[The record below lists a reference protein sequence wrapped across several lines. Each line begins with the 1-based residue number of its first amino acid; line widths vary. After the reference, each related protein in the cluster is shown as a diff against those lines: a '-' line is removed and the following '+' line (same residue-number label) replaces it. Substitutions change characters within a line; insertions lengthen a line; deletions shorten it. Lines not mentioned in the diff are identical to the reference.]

1 LILGRQPLDDVEVNP
16 GGSLSSAESCYGRIK
31 DWLTSCSSSHTLC
44 AKKSSFIPPRLI
56 HVGSDGQKDP
66 YLVDTSA
73 SDFPE
78 SSRSRRYVALSY
90 CWGKAGNFTTTSA
103 TLKERKQRIPFEGVS
118 EDGDSL
124 PQSIKDAIAITRRL
138 GWRYL
143 WVDALCI
150 IQGSNEEAIA
160 DWQNQSGMM
169 GEIYG
174 NASVTIAAARA
185 SDVHGGICHE
195 RYSIDPVV
203 VRDDG
208 HVVRRIGQTTSIP
221 RGPSVPAERVYLSTP
236 PIFVPVAR
244 GSIFDEPL
252 CKRAWALQERIL
264 SRRVI
269 TYGTDEITWQC
280 RTCVET
286 ETGSPSPE
294 TTRSLNYFEPNTL
307 GFIWPRIVTQYSHFA
322 TTRSTDKL
330 PALSGLVRTIQSE
343 HKCTY
348 IAGLW
353 ESTFSND
360 LLWRADSPRSLAKPA
375 QYRAPSWSWAWL
387 DENINNIPRDG
398 ADLAQLVRCRI
409 TVAGLD
415 PAGEVSDG
423 YISIR
428 GPFGLFPR
436 LGAAELVSE
445 PTQKLDIFDS
455 RGIVIGGAFLDT
467 ADFPE
472 LPWIQPN
479 LFVRI
484 RRRTEKFGLQTK
496 PNAGMILIRVS
507 EKEEVYSRVGMFML
521 NAVGKSWFSQME
533 KKKIKII

>member
-1 LILGRQPLDDVEVNP
+1 M
-16 GGSLSSAESCYGRIK
+16 
-31 DWLTSCSSSHTLC
+31 
-44 AKKSSFIPPRLI
+44 
-56 HVGSDGQKDP
+56 GQGWK
-66 YLVDTSA
+66 
-73 SDFPE
+73 
-78 SSRSRRYVALSY
+78 
-90 CWGKAGNFTTTSA
+90 FTTTSA
-103 TLKERKQRIPFEGVS
+103 TLEERKQRIPVEGVS
-118 EDGDSL
+118 VDGNSL

-138 GWRYL
+138 GWQYL

-150 IQGSNEEAIA
+150 LQGSNEAAIA

-174 NASVTIAAARA
+174 NASVTIAAAGA
-185 SDVHGGICHE
+185 SDVHGGIFHQ
-195 RYSIDPVV
+195 RDSIDPVIV
-203 VRDDG
+203 HHDG
-208 HVVRRIGQTTSIP
+208 SVVRRVVQMTSIP
-221 RGPSVPAERVYLSTP
+221 RDPSIPAERVYLSTP
-236 PIFVPVAR
+236 PTFVLVAR

-252 CKRAWALQERIL
+252 YKRAWALQERIL

-294 TTRSLNYFEPNTL
+294 TTRSLNSFEPKTL
-307 GFIWPRIVTQYSHFA
+307 GFIWPRIVIQYSHFA
-322 TTRSTDKL
+322 ATRSTDKL

-353 ESTFSND
+353 ESTICND

-375 QYRAPSWSWAWL
+375 QYGAPSWSWASL
-387 DENINNIPRDG
+387 DGSINNIPRDG
-398 ADLAQLVRCRI
+398 ADLAQLVNSSI
-409 TVAGLD
+409 TLAGLD

-436 LGAAELVSE
+436 LNSQL
-445 PTQKLDIFDS
+445 TQKLDIFDS
-455 RGIVIGGAFLDT
+455 KGRVIGGAFLDT

-472 LPWIQPN
+472 LPVIQPN
-479 LFVRI
+479 VFVRI
-484 RRRTEKFGLQTK
+484 QRRIEKFGLQTK
-496 PNAGMILIRVS
+496 PNAGVILIRSS
-507 EKEEVYSRVGMFML
+507 EKDDVYSRVGMFML
-521 NAVGKSWFSQME
+521 NADGKSWASQME
-533 KKKIKII
+533 NKKIKII